1 MINVDQANEIQARMT
16 VHDAWVD
23 SIQDKNGWACYNP
36 EDKPLSIP
44 DVSNAERSALEV
56 WNFYTEIPTRYTLY
70 INEAKQ
76 LATTWTGERLGVVD
90 FGREWRDNFG
100 GTRVSI
106 NVHAINGCL
115 YHGTYYKSSGN
126 YARIKLAKKST
137 GGGK

>member
-1 MINVDQANEIQARMT
+1 MINAYQANEIQARVT
-16 VHDAWVD
+16 VHNAWVD
-23 SIQDKNGWACYNP
+23 TIRGKNGWASYMP
-36 EDKPLSIP
+36 EDKPPHIP
-44 DVSNAERSALEV
+44 DVSNDEVSALEV
-56 WNFYTEIPTRYTLY
+56 WNFYTEIPTKYFLY
-70 INEAKQ
+70 IDERRNA
-76 LATTWTGERLGVVD
+76 AITWTGERLGVVD